1 MTDAA
6 PPRGAR
12 QRLLGRRASRR
23 VAQAAVWGVLCATP
37 LGWHAAPAQSVR
49 PQALLNSERIEKRFG
64 SYGIDVLENDAQVRV
79 SSLYSGAGA
88 DKTTR
93 TFAVVSYPDRLAPA
107 LESAHRSIV
116 AGGSIGAVFK
126 ADGWQVTKTHSYFG
140 QLAATDE
147 LAARMRI
154 PKGTQLAVD
163 VYVLHVTKSGRT
175 YDYATIVEIHHP
187 DYLRLDDL
195 VRIYNGG
202 RPPPAPD
209 ARTHEVLAVVADKI
223 G

>member
-1 MTDAA
+1 MTGAVLS
-6 PPRGAR
+6 GAR
-12 QRLLGRRASRR
+12 RAPLARRAPRR
-23 VAQAAVWGVLCATP
+23 VVRAAICGLLAATP
-37 LGWHAAPAQSVR
+37 LVWHAAPAQSAG
-49 PQALLNSERIEKRFG
+49 PQPALNSERIEKRFG
-64 SYGIDVLENDAQVRV
+64 SYGIDVLENDERIRV

-93 TFAVVSYPDRLAPA
+93 TFAIVSYPQRLAPA
-107 LESAHRSIV
+107 LEAAHRSIV

-126 ADGWQVTKTHSYFG
+126 ADGWQVTKTHDYFG
-140 QLAATDE
+140 QLAATDK
-147 LAARMRI
+147 LASLMRI
-154 PKGTQLAVD
+154 SEGTRLAVD
-163 VYVLHVTKSGRT
+163 VYVLHVAKRGRT

-187 DYLRLDDL
+187 NYLRLDDL

-209 ARTHEVLAVVADKI
+209 ARVREVLAVVADKI